1 MRQLAR
7 GDTKPYAGGYHSYH
21 KIAVLS
27 KHIPIFDQKGASY
40 LRFEL
45 ISVRGIFSLIE
56 LCTLQTNLILIP

>member
-1 MRQLAR
+1 MDLKLILGGQLAR

-21 KIAVLS
+21 KIAVFS

-45 ISVRGIFSLIE
+45 ISVR
-56 LCTLQTNLILIP
+56 